1 MHWISALYHPRPY
14 LNYQYSN
21 KYEFMHCDLNVCFLI
36 SLSYMKLCVVVDFS
50 KERTDLLEL
59 YAKLFM
65 DEMM

>member
-1 MHWISALYHPRPY
+1 
-14 LNYQYSN
+14 
-21 KYEFMHCDLNVCFLI
+21 MHCDLNVCFLI

-65 DEMM
+65 DEMMWCLGIASDNLGWGVGMSECKN